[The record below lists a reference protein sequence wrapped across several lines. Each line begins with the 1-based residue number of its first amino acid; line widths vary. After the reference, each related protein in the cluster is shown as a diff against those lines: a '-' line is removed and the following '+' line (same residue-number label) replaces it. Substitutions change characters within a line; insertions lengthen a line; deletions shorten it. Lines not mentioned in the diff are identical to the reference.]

1 VGWPFH
7 SRSQCIV
14 AEFVCPW
21 ERVVC
26 ARLGIYLGEVRE
38 VMEARIEQRAIEGWY
53 WVAQIAIALVDKEV
67 LGRG

>member
-14 AEFVCPW
+14 AEFACPW

-26 ARLGIYLGEVRE
+26 ARLGI
-38 VMEARIEQRAIEGWY
+38 IEGWY

-67 LGRG
+67 LRL